1 MWIIT
6 GLGNPGIKYSR
17 TRHNI
22 GFMIIDRLSE
32 EYRISLEEKDLYF
45 IGKGAIEGFEV
56 VLLKPLTFMNRSG
69 IAVRKALKKFNVF
82 PEKIA
87 DRFIV
92 IHDDIDLEPGIIKI
106 RRNGSSGG
114 HKGIESIVQ
123 ETGTR
128 DFIRVKVGVGKD
140 KDISAEEYVLS
151 RFKSSE
157 KNLIADAIITAAQ
170 AVAKITTEGI
180 EKAMT
185 IYNRSIKT
193 DALPDTSK

>member
-1 MWIIT
+1 MWIIA

-22 GFMIIDRLSE
+22 GFMIVDRLSE

-45 IGKGAIEGFEV
+45 IGKGAIEGVEV
-56 VLLKPLTFMNRSG
+56 ILLKPLTFMNRSG
-69 IAVRKALKKFNVF
+69 MAVKKALKKFNVVS
-82 PEKIA
+82 EKLS

-114 HKGIESIVQ
+114 HKGIESIIL
-123 ETGTR
+123 ETGTK
-128 DFIRVKVGVGKD
+128 DFIRIKIGIGRD
-140 KDISAEEYVLS
+140 KDIPAEEYVLS

-157 KNLIADAIITAAQ
+157 KKLIADATVNAAH
-170 AVAKITTEGI
+170 AVVKITTDGVD
-180 EKAMT
+180 KAMNM
-185 IYNRSIKT
+185 YNRPVKSE
-193 DALPDTSK
+193 APQV